1 MQLEG
6 ILEQCRRLVE
16 DVSFRSVAEW
26 KKAHPGSKVIGCFP
40 VYVPTELIA
49 AAGMLPVAIFGAG
62 GKIEIDHADSR
73 IQSFICSIARS
84 TLELGLAGYLK
95 DFDGLIFPSI
105 CDVARNLSGIAQR
118 NFPGLWVEYLHLPQ
132 NVNSPAAVSYYR
144 GELERV
150 RAKLERMSGKAI
162 PSHSLRAAIHEFN
175 ENRSLMRRLY
185 AMRAAAPGK
194 LKSSEL
200 YLLVR
205 AGALLPKS
213 EHNALLKL
221 VLPLIEGRQEKLRD
235 NIRVIV
241 EGAFC
246 EQPPLE
252 MLEVLEE
259 AGCYMVDDDF
269 LRGLRFFAGDISE
282 EGDPLDALARG
293 YLEQSVVSS
302 VMHPGSRDRGQALVE
317 RVRRLKADG
326 VVFASPKFCEPA
338 LYDYVLMKGALERE
352 QIPYLQFEYEEKTSA
367 FENIRS
373 QMETF
378 VESILFFSAT

>member
-1 MQLEG
+1 
-6 ILEQCRRLVE
+6 
-16 DVSFRSVAEW
+16 
-26 KKAHPGSKVIGCFP
+26 
-40 VYVPTELIA
+40 
-49 AAGMLPVAIFGAG
+49 
-62 GKIEIDHADSR
+62 
-73 IQSFICSIARS
+73 
-84 TLELGLAGYLK
+84 
-95 DFDGLIFPSI
+95 
-105 CDVARNLSGIAQR
+105 
-118 NFPGLWVEYLHLPQ
+118 
-132 NVNSPAAVSYYR
+132 
-144 GELERV
+144 
-150 RAKLERMSGKAI
+150 
-162 PSHSLRAAIHEFN
+162 
-175 ENRSLMRRLY
+175 
-185 AMRAAAPGK
+185 K

-205 AGALLPKS
+205 AGGLLPKS

-282 EGDPLDALARG
+282 EGDPVDALARG

-326 VVFASPKFCEPA
+326 VVFASPSA
-338 LYDYVLMKGALERE
+338 LSR
-352 QIPYLQFEYEEKTSA
+352 
-367 FENIRS
+367 
-373 QMETF
+373 
-378 VESILFFSAT
+378 

>member
-6 ILEQCRRLVE
+6 ILEQCRRLGE
-16 DVSFRSVAEW
+16 DVSFRSVAVW
-26 KKAHPGSKVIGCFP
+26 KASHPGSRVIGCFP
-40 VYVPTELIA
+40 VYVPMELIA

-84 TLELGLAGYLK
+84 TLELCLAGYLK

-118 NFPGLWVEYLHLPQ
+118 NFPNLWVEYLHLPQ
-132 NVNSPAAVSYYR
+132 NVNSPSAVSYYR
-144 GELERV
+144 GELERIG
-150 RAKLERMSGKAI
+150 AKLKRLGGKEISSQA
-162 PSHSLRAAIHEFN
+162 LRAAIREFN
-175 ENRSLMRRLY
+175 ENHSLMRRLY
-185 AMRAAAPGK
+185 ALRAAAPGK
-194 LKSSEL
+194 IRTSEL

-205 AGALLPKS
+205 AGALLAKS
-213 EHNALLKL
+213 EHNALLKMA
-221 VLPLIEGRQEKLRD
+221 LPLIEKRTEKMRD
-235 NIRVIV
+235 NIRVVI

-252 MLEVLEE
+252 MLEVVEE

-269 LRGLRFFAGDISE
+269 LRGLRFFASDMAE
-282 EGDPLDALARG
+282 DGDPLDALARG
-293 YLEQSVVSS
+293 YLERSVISS
-302 VMHPGSRDRGQALVE
+302 VMYPGSRDRGEALVE

-338 LYDYVLMKGALERE
+338 LYDYVLMKNALERE
-352 QIPYLQFEYEEKTSA
+352 QVPYLQFEYEEKTGA
-367 FENIRS
+367 FESIRS

>member
-6 ILEQCRRLVE
+6 ILEQCRRLSE
-16 DVSFRSVAEW
+16 DVSFRSVAAW
-26 KKAHPGSKVIGCFP
+26 KAAHAGSKVIGCFP
-40 VYVPTELIA
+40 VYVPMELIA

-84 TLELGLAGYLK
+84 TLELGLAGNLK

-118 NFPGLWVEYLHLPQ
+118 NFPKLWVEYLHLPQ
-132 NVNSPAAVSYYR
+132 NVNSRAAISYYR
-144 GELERV
+144 GELERM
-150 RAKLERMSGKAI
+150 RTKLEQLGAGKISPDALRSAI
-162 PSHSLRAAIHEFN
+162 REFN
-175 ENRSLMRRLY
+175 ENRSLMRQLY
-185 AMRAAAPGK
+185 ALRAAAAAK
-194 LKSSEL
+194 IRTSEL
-200 YLLVR
+200 YVLVR
-205 AGALLPKS
+205 AGALLAKS
-213 EHNALLKL
+213 EHNALLKMAL
-221 VLPLIEGRQEKLRD
+221 SLLDERAEKVRD
-235 NIRVIV
+235 SIRVII

-269 LRGLRFFAGDISE
+269 LRGLRFFSGDIAE
-282 EGDPLDALARG
+282 EGDPMEALARG
-293 YLEQSVVSS
+293 YLERSVVSS
-302 VMHPGSRDRGQALVE
+302 VMYPGDRDRGQALVE

-338 LYDYVLMKGALERE
+338 LYDYVLMKDALERE
-352 QIPYLQFEYEEKTSA
+352 QIPYLQFEYEEKTSV
-367 FENIRS
+367 FESIRS

-378 VESILFFSAT
+378 VESILFFSAM